1 MWLPEDVEGRQERER
16 YLPIW
21 KVNFLHYKKLLS
33 TKLEHIW
40 KFRAKG
46 PMEGEGRDISDPLSM
61 DEEDERR
68 QEVELEVAGEV
79 PSPAMALGIK
89 EK

>member
-1 MWLPEDVEGRQERER
+1 
-16 YLPIW
+16 
-21 KVNFLHYKKLLS
+21 
-33 TKLEHIW
+33 
-40 KFRAKG
+40 
-46 PMEGEGRDISDPLSM
+46 MEGEGRDISDPLSM